1 VHHPNG
7 GLKMDIQ
14 FGFFEEMD
22 RYEAM
27 MELNSY
33 HDFLDSIPVVVT
45 EDEINIMLSELAELE
60 LIERIENEVVC

>member
-1 VHHPNG
+1 
-7 GLKMDIQ
+7 MDIQ

-33 HDFLDSIPVVVT
+33 HDFLDSIAVVVT
-45 EDEINIMLSELAELE
+45 EDEVNIMLSELAELE